1 MLKLC
6 TSNKGLVW
14 FTSSKIKI
22 CPTQNQMEPE
32 ANAFERC
39 FALIRVLDIFQLPEV
54 IFLEA
59 ANHQSN
65 QVGRFICLLLCQCT
79 SVNCPLSKGCWSGNY
94 RWSIYFAQYCC
105 LTLWKYVNDTG
116 EIHITHQHQRVSKQ
130 NIPIIIPI
138 LKRRPFIFL
147 LWIGFY
153 LNWYCSHVNILMQYI
168 TFEEYFTLL
177 RDDNGKSFEQ
187 ALNFIVHS
195 LNW

>member
-59 ANHQSN
+59 VNHRSN

-105 LTLWKYVNDTG
+105 LTRWKYVNDTG
-116 EIHITHQHQRVSKQ
+116 EIHINTKEYQ
-130 NIPIIIPI
+130 NKRSQWSFWYI
-138 LKRRPFIFL
+138 LKRGPCLGSVSALQGGRTPQVSGTIMLLLDFWYEILLKWGFL
-147 LWIGFY
+147 DSLYCQLWTQ
-153 LNWYCSHVNILMQYI
+153 V
-168 TFEEYFTLL
+168 
-177 RDDNGKSFEQ
+177 
-187 ALNFIVHS
+187 
-195 LNW
+195 